1 VHRPREERRAST
13 TDEEVVMAR
22 YRVGLETR
30 ERILAA
36 TRRLLAE
43 VGIEG
48 VTLKAITAQASV
60 GAGSFYN
67 LFGSKDDAVFEVV
80 REAIEAVDPDPAGAG
95 TDSLEDLVDAFVA
108 FMTGSSPIARIYLQ
122 LAGRGLTDPQVAARV
137 LRSHRR
143 RVERFA
149 DAWQR
154 HDPTLGAAEAEARA
168 ETLLAA
174 LTGLG
179 MTSLL
184 DPSFDMGAHARA
196 LLPAVDQVPE
206 RS

>member
-1 VHRPREERRAST
+1 
-13 TDEEVVMAR
+13 MAR

-36 TRRLLAE
+36 TRRLLSE

-48 VTLKAITAQASV
+48 VTLKAITNQARV

-67 LFGSKDDAVFEVV
+67 LFDSKDDAVFEVV
-80 REAIEAVDPDPAGAG
+80 REAIEAVDPDPAGVG
-95 TDSLEDLVDAFVA
+95 SDSLADLVDAFVA

-122 LAGRGLTDPQVAARV
+122 LAGRGLTDPAIAARV

-154 HDPTLGAAEAEARA
+154 EEPQIPPEEAERRA
-168 ETLLAA
+168 ELMLAA

-179 MTSLL
+179 MTALM
-184 DPSFDMGAHARA
+184 DPSFDMRRHAVE
-196 LLPAVDQVPE
+196 LLPASATAA
-206 RS
+206 R

>member
-1 VHRPREERRAST
+1 
-13 TDEEVVMAR
+13 
-22 YRVGLETR
+22 LETR

-48 VTLKAITAQASV
+48 VTLKAITERARV

-67 LFGSKDDAVFEVV
+67 LFASKDDAVFEVV
-80 REAIEAVDPDPAGAG
+80 REAIAAVDPDPEGEG
-95 TDSLEDLVDAFVA
+95 SDSLEELVDAFVT

-122 LAGRGLTDPQVAARV
+122 LAGHGLTDPAIASRV

-149 DAWQR
+149 DAYRREQ
-154 HDPTLGAAEAEARA
+154 PGLSTAEAYVRA
-168 ETLLAA
+168 ETLLGA

-179 MTSLL
+179 MTALL
-184 DPSFDMGAHARA
+184 DDGFDMAAHARS
-196 LLPAVDQVPE
+196 LLPDPGADQPTQ
-206 RS
+206 RGA

>member
-1 VHRPREERRAST
+1 
-13 TDEEVVMAR
+13 MAR

-36 TRRLLAE
+36 TRRLLSE

-67 LFGSKDDAVFEVV
+67 LFTSKDDAVFEVV

-95 TDSLEDLVDAFVA
+95 TDSLDDLVDAFVA
-108 FMTGSSPIARIYLQ
+108 FMTGSSSIARIYLQ
-122 LAGRGLTDPQVAARV
+122 LAGRGLTDPQIAARV

-149 DAWQR
+149 DAWRREQ
-154 HDPTLGAAEAEARA
+154 PGLSEADAIARA
-168 ETLLAA
+168 ETMLAA

-179 MTSLL
+179 MTSLM
-184 DPSFDMGAHARA
+184 DPGFDMRAHAHA
-196 LLPAVDQVPE
+196 LLPSTDIA
-206 RS
+206 RARTTR

>member
-1 VHRPREERRAST
+1 
-13 TDEEVVMAR
+13 MAR

-30 ERILAA
+30 ERILSA

-48 VTLKAITAQASV
+48 VTLKAITANPRV

-67 LFGSKDDAVFEVV
+67 LFDSKDDAVFEVV

-95 TDSLEDLVDAFVA
+95 TDTLEDLVDAFVA

-122 LAGRGLTDPQVAARV
+122 LAGRGLTDPAIASRV

-149 DAWQR
+149 DAWR
-154 HDPTLGAAEAEARA
+154 REDPSLGQGEAVSRA
-168 ETLLAA
+168 EVMLGA

-179 MTSLL
+179 MTALV
-184 DPSFDMGAHARA
+184 DEGFDMRYHARL
-196 LLPAVDQVPE
+196 LLPEAAAAH
-206 RS
+206 

>member
-1 VHRPREERRAST
+1 
-13 TDEEVVMAR
+13 MAR

-36 TRRLLAE
+36 TRRLLSE
-43 VGIEG
+43 QGIEA
-48 VTLKAITAQASV
+48 VTLKAITAQARV

-80 REAIEAVDPDPAGAG
+80 REALDAVDPDPAGAG
-95 TDSLEDLVDAFVA
+95 TDDLADLVDAFVA

-122 LAGRGLTDPQVAARV
+122 LAGRGLTDPAVASRV

-149 DAWQR
+149 DAWRR
-154 HDPTLGAAEAEARA
+154 HEPTISPREAEIRA
-168 ETLLAA
+168 ETMLAA

-179 MTSLL
+179 MTALM
-184 DPSFDMGAHARA
+184 DPGFDMRAHALR
-196 LLPAVDQVPE
+196 LLPGTGRTELAG
-206 RS
+206 

>member
-1 VHRPREERRAST
+1 V
-13 TDEEVVMAR
+13 AR

-36 TRRLLAE
+36 TRRLLSE
-43 VGIEG
+43 QGIEG
-48 VTLKAITAQASV
+48 VTLKAITAQARV

-67 LFGSKDDAVFEVV
+67 LFDSKDDAVFEVV
-80 REAIEAVDPDPAGAG
+80 REAIDAVDPDPAGAG
-95 TDSLEDLVDAFVA
+95 TDSLADLVDAFVA

-122 LAGRGLTDPQVAARV
+122 LAGRGLTDPAVAARV

-143 RVERFA
+143 RVERFS

-154 HDPTLGAAEAEARA
+154 EDPTLSGAEAELLA
-168 ETLLAA
+168 ETMLAA

-179 MTSLL
+179 MTALM
-184 DPSFDMGAHARA
+184 DPRFDMRAHARRMLPEAA
-196 LLPAVDQVPE
+196 LVTD
-206 RS
+206 RG